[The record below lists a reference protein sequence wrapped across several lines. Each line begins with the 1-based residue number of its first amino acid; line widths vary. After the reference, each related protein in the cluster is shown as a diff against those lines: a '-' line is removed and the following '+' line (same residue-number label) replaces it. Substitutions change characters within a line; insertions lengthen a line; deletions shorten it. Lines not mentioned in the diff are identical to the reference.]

1 MLLKKAFKAFGRIE
15 YCRVVEDDYGESKGY
30 GFIDFES
37 KESAA
42 SAAKRMDRAKFNGRE
57 VRVTVR

>member
-1 MLLKKAFKAFGRIE
+1 MIE

-42 SAAKRMDRAKFNGRE
+42 NAAKRMDRAKFNGRE